1 MYSDKFKQ
9 IQQKLNFNI
18 KLNMYSELL
27 ALKVRR
33 HVLTTFDT
41 RMWLT
46 RDAVS
51 YTHLT
56 LPTSD
61 LV

>member
-18 KLNMYSELL
+18 RLNMYSELLL

-46 RDAVS
+46 CDV
-51 YTHLT
+51 LFCK
-56 LPTSD
+56 
-61 LV
+61 

>member
-18 KLNMYSELL
+18 RLNMYSELL
-27 ALKVRR
+27 ALNVRC
-33 HVLTTFDT
+33 HVLTTFDA

-46 RDAVS
+46 RDV
-51 YTHLT
+51 LFCK
-56 LPTSD
+56 
-61 LV
+61 

>member
-33 HVLTTFDT
+33 HVLTTFDA

-46 RDAVS
+46 RDV
-51 YTHLT
+51 LFCK
-56 LPTSD
+56 
-61 LV
+61 